1 MKERFFRNRTAVF
14 TVVFVLLVG
23 LVGILAPVIAP
34 NDPYETNIL
43 NKFASYSLQYPLGT
57 DQLGRCV
64 LSRMIYGIRPT
75 LGLALLTMF
84 GTISLGAI
92 LGIMAGYFRGIVEE
106 VIMRVVD
113 VMLSFPSQI
122 MVFAVV
128 ALLGVSVQNVIIA
141 NVFIKWAWYARMI
154 RTGVMQ
160 YRDRNFVRFS
170 RCVGMPERFI
180 LFRHLL
186 PSITSDLVVL
196 ASLDVGWAI
205 INIST
210 LSFLGLGVQA
220 PTPEWGAMLNE
231 AKNVMTSNP
240 DDRSRYRHCGAG
252 LCVQPDGRR
261 PARCAGPQGGAE
273 MNPVFELNDLH
284 VSLQSHHKEIEL
296 VRGVSFAVAPG
307 ECLGI
312 LGESGSGKSMSM
324 KAAMGLLDHSFHVK
338 GSAQF
343 QEELLGKSAEELRR
357 LRGGKVGIILQNPM
371 TCFDPLYRIGQ
382 QIAETF
388 SAHNNW
394 TAEEIH
400 IRSLELLE
408 KMRIRNP
415 EEVLE
420 KYPHQLSGG
429 MLQRIMIGIAT
440 AMKPALLIAD
450 EPTTAIDAITQYEI
464 LNELLHIKENHNT
477 AIIFISH
484 DLNAISRVADRI
496 VVLNHGAVVDRGD
509 FQHILHHAQDPYTK
523 LLVEKR
529 ADVMRRYTAV
539 LNGKKETAHA

>member
-1 MKERFFRNRTAVF
+1 
-14 TVVFVLLVG
+14 
-23 LVGILAPVIAP
+23 
-34 NDPYETNIL
+34 
-43 NKFASYSLQYPLGT
+43 
-57 DQLGRCV
+57 
-64 LSRMIYGIRPT
+64 
-75 LGLALLTMF
+75 
-84 GTISLGAI
+84 
-92 LGIMAGYFRGIVEE
+92 
-106 VIMRVVD
+106 
-113 VMLSFPSQI
+113 
-122 MVFAVV
+122 
-128 ALLGVSVQNVIIA
+128 
-141 NVFIKWAWYARMI
+141 
-154 RTGVMQ
+154 
-160 YRDRNFVRFS
+160 
-170 RCVGMPERFI
+170 
-180 LFRHLL
+180 
-186 PSITSDLVVL
+186 
-196 ASLDVGWAI
+196 
-205 INIST
+205 
-210 LSFLGLGVQA
+210 
-220 PTPEWGAMLNE
+220 
-231 AKNVMTSNP
+231 MT
-240 DDRSRYRHCGAG
+240 
-252 LCVQPDGRR
+252 
-261 PARCAGPQGGAE
+261 
-273 MNPVFELNDLH
+273 PVFELNDLH

-324 KAAMGLLDHSFHVK
+324 KVAMGLLDHSFHVK

-343 QEELLGKSAEELRR
+343 QGEELLGKSAEELRR

-440 AMKPALLIAD
+440 AMKPSLLIAD

-477 AIIFISH
+477 AMIFISH

>member
-1 MKERFFRNRTAVF
+1 
-14 TVVFVLLVG
+14 
-23 LVGILAPVIAP
+23 
-34 NDPYETNIL
+34 
-43 NKFASYSLQYPLGT
+43 
-57 DQLGRCV
+57 
-64 LSRMIYGIRPT
+64 
-75 LGLALLTMF
+75 
-84 GTISLGAI
+84 
-92 LGIMAGYFRGIVEE
+92 
-106 VIMRVVD
+106 
-113 VMLSFPSQI
+113 
-122 MVFAVV
+122 
-128 ALLGVSVQNVIIA
+128 
-141 NVFIKWAWYARMI
+141 
-154 RTGVMQ
+154 
-160 YRDRNFVRFS
+160 
-170 RCVGMPERFI
+170 
-180 LFRHLL
+180 
-186 PSITSDLVVL
+186 
-196 ASLDVGWAI
+196 
-205 INIST
+205 
-210 LSFLGLGVQA
+210 
-220 PTPEWGAMLNE
+220 
-231 AKNVMTSNP
+231 
-240 DDRSRYRHCGAG
+240 
-252 LCVQPDGRR
+252 
-261 PARCAGPQGGAE
+261 

-324 KAAMGLLDHSFHVK
+324 KAAMGLLDHSFQVK

-343 QEELLGKSAEELRR
+343 QGEELLGKSAEELRR

-388 SAHNNW
+388 SAHNSW

-477 AIIFISH
+477 AMIFISH

-496 VVLNHGAVVDRGD
+496 VVLNHGAVVGCGD

-539 LNGKKETAHA
+539 LNGKKEADHA

>member
-1 MKERFFRNRTAVF
+1 
-14 TVVFVLLVG
+14 
-23 LVGILAPVIAP
+23 
-34 NDPYETNIL
+34 
-43 NKFASYSLQYPLGT
+43 
-57 DQLGRCV
+57 
-64 LSRMIYGIRPT
+64 
-75 LGLALLTMF
+75 
-84 GTISLGAI
+84 
-92 LGIMAGYFRGIVEE
+92 
-106 VIMRVVD
+106 
-113 VMLSFPSQI
+113 
-122 MVFAVV
+122 
-128 ALLGVSVQNVIIA
+128 
-141 NVFIKWAWYARMI
+141 
-154 RTGVMQ
+154 
-160 YRDRNFVRFS
+160 
-170 RCVGMPERFI
+170 
-180 LFRHLL
+180 
-186 PSITSDLVVL
+186 
-196 ASLDVGWAI
+196 
-205 INIST
+205 
-210 LSFLGLGVQA
+210 
-220 PTPEWGAMLNE
+220 
-231 AKNVMTSNP
+231 
-240 DDRSRYRHCGAG
+240 
-252 LCVQPDGRR
+252 
-261 PARCAGPQGGAE
+261 

-284 VSLQSHHKEIEL
+284 VSLQSHHQEIEL

-324 KAAMGLLDHSFHVK
+324 KAAMGLLDHNFRVK

-343 QEELLGKSAEELRR
+343 QGEELLSKSAEELRR

-394 TAEEIH
+394 TAEEIRV
-400 IRSLELLE
+400 RSLELLK

-464 LNELLHIKENHNT
+464 LNELLQIKENHNT
-477 AIIFISH
+477 AMIFISH

-529 ADVMRRYTAV
+529 ADVMRRYTIV
-539 LNGKKETAHA
+539 LNGKKEAAHA